1 MKIGVS
7 NFEALHPGINSGELL
22 AQEERLLLLGQRF
35 VNGRGNL
42 RANFA
47 YG

>member
-1 MKIGVS
+1 VKIGVAK
-7 NFEALHPGINSGELL
+7 FEALQPGINNGELL
-22 AQEERLLLLGQRF
+22 AQEKRLLLLGQRF